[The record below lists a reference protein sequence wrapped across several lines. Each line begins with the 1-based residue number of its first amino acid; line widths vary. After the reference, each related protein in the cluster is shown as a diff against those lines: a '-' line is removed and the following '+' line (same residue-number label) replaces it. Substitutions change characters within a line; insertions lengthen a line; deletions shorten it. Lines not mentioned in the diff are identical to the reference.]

1 MLRIDRK
8 IGIKFIT
15 LYLNYLRLLLSI
27 IYYRYVYFDYL
38 PNSLSLSVFS
48 FLALLFFFPFGVL
61 YIKMQVIRPI
71 YLVIISGTIHS
82 DSKYNDKILT

>member
-48 FLALLFFFPFGVL
+48 FLVLLFFPFGVL

-71 YLVIISGTIHS
+71 
-82 DSKYNDKILT
+82 